1 MSKKP
6 QTAAMIIKVR
16 TRLRRGL
23 IDIRYHLSADD
34 RDSQSFDNCA
44 CHNSRAA
51 DQQAALRVRSV
62 FANSA
67 CQLPSSSVPTRSSSD
82 CFCLLHSLT
91 AGPDVVDGA
100 R

>member
-16 TRLRRGL
+16 TRLRRDL

-44 CHNSRAA
+44 CRNSRAA
-51 DQQAALRVRSV
+51 DQQAAPTGSQRLRELG
-62 FANSA
+62 
-67 CQLPSSSVPTRSSSD
+67 LPTA
-82 CFCLLHSLT
+82 LLVH
-91 AGPDVVDGA
+91 ADEVIE
-100 R
+100 